1 MSQGACAAA
10 FSAISTRGSK
20 KSRYSEIEK
29 EIPTEWKNTD
39 CLDIRLAGFEHV
51 LQHKDDGVYFDG
63 KRGLWILKDKSA
75 AIDAWC
81 RSRGRTRRIGFRKQ
95 APGANASMN
104 DLLLNKILQLWE
116 PTEEA
121 GRVKRIRLIHVLSSR
136 SSVHFDV
143 LSVCSLLHHS
153 IFSRDES
160 RDHLFSSRL
169 HIFQGWAFR

>member
-1 MSQGACAAA
+1 MHKG
-10 FSAISTRGSK
+10 GSK

-29 EIPTEWKNTD
+29 EISTEWKKTD
-39 CLDIRLAGFEHV
+39 CLLIRLAGFEHV

-63 KRGLWILKDKSA
+63 KRGLCILKDKSA
-75 AIDAWC
+75 AIDARC
-81 RSRGRTRRIGFRKQ
+81 RSRDRARRIGFRKQ
-95 APGANASMN
+95 VPRANASMN
-104 DLLLNKILQLWE
+104 KLLNKILQLWE

-169 HIFQGWAFR
+169 HIFQGRAFR